1 MIMTMMILIIITTM
15 TLIIMMMMILIIIMK
30 MIMMMMM
37 INAYNTLHRLTSIV
51 IKIRDSEFILNNF
64 NRITILNQVSK
75 LSYCLAQFLHYTSY

>member
-1 MIMTMMILIIITTM
+1 MTMMILIIITTM
-15 TLIIMMMMILIIIMK
+15 ILIIMVMMMILIIIMK
-30 MIMMMMM
+30 MMMMM

-75 LSYCLAQFLHYTSY
+75 LSNCLAQFLHYTSY